1 MVAIEMV
8 DGLIL
13 EGKEKEFCVGYAYG
27 NNHRKQFPWN
37 ESRKR
42 SQLPGDLVHT
52 NLCGPMQQTNE
63 GGAHYFVWFK
73 NDAIRFKVIE
83 CIKSNTRD
91 VVLACLKRFMAR
103 LKHKMRDMLKILR
116 NDRGSEFIGV
126 ELKSYLEQLEVKQE
140 FTTNYTL

>member
-1 MVAIEMV
+1 MLVMHMGIIIGSNFHRMS
-8 DGLIL
+8 L
-13 EGKEKEFCVGYAYG
+13 EK
-27 NNHRKQFPWN
+27 NHN
-37 ESRKR
+37 Y
-42 SQLPGDLVHT
+42 LGTLCT
-52 NLCGPMQQTNE
+52 LNLCGPMQQTNE
-63 GGAHYFVWFK
+63 GGAHYFVWLK

-91 VVLACLKRFMAR
+91 VVLACLKRFMAQ
-103 LKHKMRDMLKILR
+103 LKHKMKNMLKILR